1 MKKIDV
7 RTDRQF
13 QVLDITSKIKRCIE
27 DVDEGLLTVFS
38 LHTTAVVTIQEND
51 RELWEDLLNTY
62 KRLVPLKNDYE
73 HNAKHPE
80 RSGEQNAH
88 AHILASL
95 IQPSVHIPIEDGEL
109 GLGTWQKIL
118 FVELDGGRHRKV
130 MVKVLSE

>member
-13 QVLDITSKIKRCIE
+13 QIVDITSKVKRCIDDIE
-27 DVDEGLLTVFS
+27 EGLVTVYS
-38 LHTTAVVTIQEND
+38 LHTTAAVTIQED
-51 RELWEDLLNTY
+51 DPELWEDMLDTY

-88 AHILASL
+88 AHILNSL
-95 IQPSVHIPIEDGEL
+95 IQPSVHIPIEDGEMA
-109 GLGTWQKIL
+109 LGTWQQIL
-118 FVELDGGRHRKV
+118 FVELDGGRNRKV
-130 MVKVLSE
+130 MIQVMES

>member
-1 MKKIDV
+1 MKEIDV
-7 RTDRQF
+7 RTDRQLEV
-13 QVLDITSKIKRCIE
+13 QDITSKVRRCVE
-27 DVDEGLLTVFS
+27 DVEEGVVTAYV
-38 LHTTAVVTIQEND
+38 LHTTAALTIQEDD

-62 KRLVPLKNDYE
+62 KRLVPLKGDYE
-73 HNAKHPE
+73 HNAKYSK

-130 MVKVLSE
+130 MVKVLSG

>member
-1 MKKIDV
+1 MKKVDV

-38 LHTTAVVTIQEND
+38 LHTTAAVTIQEND
-51 RELWEDLLNTY
+51 RELWEDLLDTY
-62 KRLVPLKNDYE
+62 KKLVPLKNDYE
-73 HNAKHPE
+73 HNAKYPG

-118 FVELDGGRHRKV
+118 FIELDGGRHRKV